1 MSEIIK
7 AHGMSRGGVAIRRTE
22 FNFDDMAVKADV
34 YLDEVRRQAAHI
46 VEKAHRDAEQVR
58 KAAQEQGRQDAMQAA
73 EAALRTRVEQ
83 QLGTL
88 LPALDAAVKSIR
100 DAQGAWLRQS
110 EKDVVHLATEI
121 ARKILRR
128 ELAKQP
134 EVALDAVREALELAA
149 GARRIQVHLA
159 PDDHET
165 LSDQVRQ
172 LAAAIQ
178 PLAAAEILPDAEIS
192 PGGCRLTT
200 EFGPIDMQIET
211 QLARIEQE
219 LA

>member
-1 MSEIIK
+1 
-7 AHGMSRGGVAIRRTE
+7 
-22 FNFDDMAVKADV
+22 
-34 YLDEVRRQAAHI
+34 
-46 VEKAHRDAEQVR
+46 
-58 KAAQEQGRQDAMQAA
+58 
-73 EAALRTRVEQ
+73 
-83 QLGTL
+83 
-88 LPALDAAVKSIR
+88 
-100 DAQGAWLRQS
+100 
-110 EKDVVHLATEI
+110 LATEI

-128 ELAKQP
+128 EIGKQP

-159 PDDHET
+159 PADHET